1 MRERGGQQEETGR
14 RREQCEVSESQGSN
28 LWFEA
33 TNLLYMN
40 ETGPEVSVRSCADPG
55 GFARLGYGLRYRVS
69 ISIRH
74 PISDIPYPISDIQYP
89 ISDIRICHPDWIFY
103 RPSIR
108 CDYRIS

>member
-33 TNLLYMN
+33 TNLMYIN
-40 ETGPEVSVRSCADPG
+40 ETGPEVSVRNCADSG
-55 GFARLGYGLRYRVS
+55 GFARLGYGLRYRGS
-69 ISIRH
+69 IGIRH
-74 PISDIPYPISDIQYP
+74 PISDI
-89 ISDIRICHPDWIFY
+89 RVCHPDWIFY